1 MSNETRS
8 KKEFLQKI
16 LSGDFGLWS
25 VFFPILQVTFHP
37 DLLAGLEHDFPEDR
51 TVYAVGPTGGRE
63 LAVNVVK
70 KMQGR
75 IILGKMSNG

>member
-1 MSNETRS
+1 MSNETQS

-25 VFFPILQVTFHP
+25 VFFPILQVTFHAE
-37 DLLAGLEHDFPEDR
+37 LLASLKHDFPEDWAMN
-51 TVYAVGPTGGRE
+51 TVGPTGGRE